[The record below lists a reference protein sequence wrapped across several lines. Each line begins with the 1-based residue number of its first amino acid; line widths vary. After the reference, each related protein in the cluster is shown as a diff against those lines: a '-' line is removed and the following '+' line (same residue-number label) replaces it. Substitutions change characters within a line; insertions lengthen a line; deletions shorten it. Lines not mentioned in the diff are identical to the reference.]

1 MQKYNNVIHQEYLYW
16 QHKSRIK
23 WLNYGDANTKYLYLK
38 TIQRRSQ
45 SQVVTLKDDMG
56 LWLTREPLIQHIN
69 NAFKKLFQ
77 ATSAH
82 MRPSSRSVMQC
93 CQIVLSSN
101 MPSLY
106 PIFPNLMK

>member
-23 WLNYGDANTKYLYLK
+23 WLNYGDANTKYFYLK

-69 NAFKKLFQ
+69 NAFKKIV
-77 ATSAH
+77 
-82 MRPSSRSVMQC
+82 SSYIRTYAS
-93 CQIVLSSN
+93 
-101 MPSLY
+101 
-106 PIFPNLMK
+106 FF